1 MNHDIGQQIILGIKG
16 RTLNDEESAFI
27 VKNNIGGIV
36 LFGRNVES
44 VEQVHE
50 LCTQI
55 QSLRHRLPGKSPL
68 FISVD
73 QEGGRVARLKA
84 PFTTWPP
91 LAKVGDLDS
100 TSVAFKFAQ
109 VMGEE
114 LLSVGI
120 NLNFA
125 PCIDI
130 FTNPK
135 NTVIGDRSLGTTAE
149 RVAKI
154 GSAVVRGYL
163 KSGIIPCA
171 KHFPGHGDTLIDSH
185 EGLPIENKT
194 LTELERREMEPFKKA
209 FRARLDLVMSAHI
222 KFPNIDPDWPATLSE
237 IFLKKILREQLRYR
251 GLIITDDLDMGAL
264 KTNYPKDL
272 IAVRALQAGN
282 NILLYCNEP
291 DSPAIAVEAIAK
303 ALADNTLD
311 VRVVSENA
319 AKIHQL
325 KESSLKNPDPKS
337 MDEVRQILGHPDHLR
352 LAKGIASG
360 AVPADLLTQTT

>member
-1 MNHDIGQQIILGIKG
+1 MGIKG
-16 RTLNDEESAFI
+16 KTLSNEEIAFI
-27 VKNNIGGIV
+27 VKNNIGGII

-44 VEQVHE
+44 IEQVHE
-50 LCTQI
+50 LCAQI
-55 QSLRHRLPGKSPL
+55 QALRHRLPNKSPL

-84 PFTTWPP
+84 PFTIWPP

-100 TSVAFKFAQ
+100 TSVAFKFGQ

-120 NLNFA
+120 NLDFA
-125 PCIDI
+125 PCLDI
-130 FTNPK
+130 FTNPQ

-154 GSAVVRGYL
+154 GSAVVRGYI
-163 KSGIIPCA
+163 KSGIIACA

-185 EGLPIENKT
+185 ENLPIENKT
-194 LTELERREMEPFKKA
+194 LIELEAREMEPFKKA
-209 FRARLDLVMSAHI
+209 FRARLDLVMAAHI
-222 KFPNIDPDWPATLSE
+222 KYPNVDADWPATLSE
-237 IFLKKILREQLRYR
+237 IFLKRILRDQLRYR

-264 KTNYPKDL
+264 KKNYPKDV

-291 DSPAIAVEAIAK
+291 DSPEIAVDAIAK
-303 ALADNTLD
+303 ALADKTLD
-311 VRVVSENA
+311 AKVVSDNA
-319 AKIHQL
+319 AMILNL
-325 KESSLKNPDPKS
+325 KKSALAHPDPKP
-337 MDEVRQILGHPDHLR
+337 MDDVRQILSHPDHLR

-360 AVPADLLTQTT
+360 AVPADLLSQTT

>member
-1 MNHDIGQQIILGIKG
+1 MNHDIGQQLIMGIEGKSLTHDESSFII
-16 RTLNDEESAFI
+16 
-27 VKNNIGGIV
+27 KNNIGGII

-55 QSLRHRLPGKSPL
+55 QSLRHQLPTRSPL

-84 PFTTWPP
+84 PFTVWPP

-114 LLSVGI
+114 LKSVGI
-120 NLNFA
+120 NLDFA

-130 FTNPK
+130 FSNPQ
-135 NTVIGDRSLGTTAE
+135 NTVIGDRALGTTAD
-149 RVAKI
+149 RVAKL
-154 GSAVVRGYL
+154 GSAVVRGYI

-171 KHFPGHGDTLIDSH
+171 KHFPGHGDTFVDSH
-185 EGLPIENKT
+185 ENLPVEHKT
-194 LTELERREMEPFKKA
+194 FEELALRELEPFKKV
-209 FRARLDLVMSAHI
+209 FRARLDLVMAAHI
-222 KFPNIDPDWPATLSE
+222 LFPKIDPDWPATLSE
-237 IFLKKILREQLRYR
+237 IFLKKILRDQLRYR

-264 KTNYPKDL
+264 KKNYDKAT

-282 NILLYCNEP
+282 NILLYCNES
-291 DSPAIAVEAIAK
+291 DSPVVAVDAITK
-303 ALADNTLD
+303 ALADRTLD
-311 VRVVSENA
+311 LKTVSENA
-319 AKIHQL
+319 SKIRQL
-325 KESSLKNPDPKS
+325 KATALTAPDPLP
-337 MDEVRQILGHPDHLR
+337 MNEVRQILGHPDHLR

-360 AVPADLLTQTT
+360 LVPADLLTQTT